1 MRSQR
6 FAQNTGTAHRI
17 VDTRERFGDVPHKRV
32 DETLVRYV
40 SLLAHDLGLGRNVK
54 DSSPGVCQ

>member
-17 VDTRERFGDVPHKRV
+17 VDTRERFGNVPYERV
-32 DETLVRYV
+32 DETLVRDI
-40 SLLAHDLGLGRNVK
+40 SLLAHDLGLGRNIK
-54 DSSPGVCQ
+54 DSIPSVGQ